1 MRTAARLLDDPSGAF
16 AELNAE
22 LCERSQPSLVTIA
35 CALLRETAAGIEA
48 DVLLAGHPPPYHV
61 HDGVARQ
68 VGTFASPLGAYQDG
82 GWTIEAIRLKPGDQL
97 ILYTDGVIDTVGR
110 GERFGEAR
118 LGDVLAQA
126 SGAADAIRRVDEAL
140 KEFAEG
146 PQGDDTAVLALER
159 VAAVAA
165 EDVPSSL
172 LIDGVGPA
180 S

>member
-1 MRTAARLLDDPSGAF
+1 MGVQDY
-16 AELNAE
+16 
-22 LCERSQPSLVTIA
+22 ERAQ
-35 CALLRETAAGIEA
+35 ALIQAGV
-48 DVLLAGHPPPYHV
+48 DVLVVDSAHGH
-61 HDGVARQ
+61 
-68 VGTFASPLGAYQDG
+68 S
-82 GWTIEAIRLKPGDQL
+82 KN
-97 ILYTDGVIDTVGR
+97 VIDTVGR

-140 KEFAEG
+140 KQFAEG

-159 VAAVAA
+159 VAAVTA

-172 LIDGVGPA
+172 LIEGAGPA